1 MKKRVTTLLILSAV
15 ILQWIGAPFA
25 LSSPPRALPPPD
37 SLKYRPLTFNL
48 PQARQKV
55 LSNGIRLYLMED
67 SELPLVKIT
76 LLVKA
81 GQADDPPGKEGL
93 AELTGKVML
102 TGGARG
108 LTGAQVDEELALMAA
123 DVGCSANLEY
133 SLCTLSV
140 LKKDLARALDI
151 FSRIL
156 QEPAFEE
163 GKLQL
168 SRSLKREELRRIAD
182 NPDELAFRQ
191 YRRLLYKGDPRGRLA
206 TLASLDRI
214 ERQDLATFHR
224 RFFSPENVILTVSG
238 DISEKDAL
246 SELNARL
253 GGWPRGNGRK
263 ALPPPAGGQTS
274 SLSLLSKDTPQS
286 IILYGHLGPAISS
299 PDFYP
304 FTVLDFILGS
314 GSFRS
319 RLFQEIRTNR
329 GLAYSTGSIYAG
341 RKSFGIFQAYAFT
354 KADSTAQ
361 VLRIIKD
368 IIQSIRT
375 DGIHP
380 DELLGAKN
388 ALGNNFI
395 FTFKSADDVA
405 VQQMMLEYQ
414 ELPLNFLETYRERI
428 AAVKAEDVKRLA
440 VKYLDPEEAIILVVG
455 QEKKFD
461 ASLSSFGPVNR
472 EEPLY

>member
-1 MKKRVTTLLILSAV
+1 MKTLATALLILLVV
-15 ILQWIGAPFA
+15 ILQGIGSPCAF
-25 LSSPPRALPPPD
+25 SSPPRALPSPD
-37 SLKYRPLTFNL
+37 SLKYRPLSFNL

-76 LLVKA
+76 LLIKA

-102 TGGARG
+102 TGGVRG
-108 LTGAQVDEELALMAA
+108 MTGAQVDEELALMAA
-123 DVGCSANLEY
+123 DVSCSANLEY

-140 LKKDLARALDI
+140 LKKDLDRALDI

-168 SRSLKREELRRIAD
+168 ARSLKREELRRIAD

-191 YRRLLYKGDPRGRLA
+191 YRRLLYRGDPRGRLT
-206 TLASLDRI
+206 TLASLERI
-214 ERQDLATFHR
+214 ERQDISAFHR
-224 RFFSPENVILTVSG
+224 RFFTPENSILTVSG
-238 DISEKDAL
+238 DVSENDAL
-246 SELNARL
+246 AELNARL
-253 GGWPRGNGRK
+253 GGWPQGTGRK

-274 SLSLLSKDTPQS
+274 SLSLISKDTPQS
-286 IILYGHLGPAISS
+286 IILYGHLGPAVSS

-341 RKSFGIFQAYAFT
+341 RKNFGIFQAYAFT
-354 KADSTAQ
+354 KADSTAR
-361 VLRIIKD
+361 VLTLLREIIG
-368 IIQSIRT
+368 SIRR
-375 DGIHP
+375 DGISP
-380 DELLGAKN
+380 EELRGAKN
-388 ALGNNFI
+388 ALNNNFI

-414 ELPLNFLETYRERI
+414 ELPPDFLETYRERI
-428 AAVKAEDVKRLA
+428 DAVKAEDVKRMA
-440 VKYLDPEEAIILVVG
+440 VKYLDPEKAIILVVG

-461 ASLSSFGPVNR
+461 APLSTFGSVNR
-472 EEPLY
+472 EEPF